1 MPARFLNGG
10 RESKINMTT
19 KEVIKRLQE
28 INVECDVL
36 VGITVNGESHLH
48 YVDSIPT
55 PHPDAAIVIEIS
67 ERI

>member
-10 RESKINMTT
+10 RESKITML
-19 KEVIKRLQE
+19 KSEMIKRLQE
-28 INVECDVL
+28 IDIECDML
-36 VGITVNGESHLH
+36 VGVTVNGESHLH